1 MGMRVRHDV
10 DRFPAHPILHALMQR
25 LERQRALIAL
35 VERQG
40 DLTLEEAC
48 RSFAISPATVR
59 RDFTEIVARGA
70 AEKTWGGLRKS
81 TSGLA
86 VSDDMVPSGL
96 RETFNITLKE
106 RIARAACALVQDG
119 DVLAID
125 GGTTTLCMAPH
136 LANRRVRIITNSL
149 LIAHRIDRL
158 RTSPDGAEVFMTGGL
173 MYPGS
178 GLLVGPQAVENLGQY
193 HTRWAFLSCSGLDT
207 EGATNTNQLVVE
219 SERTMIR
226 MSERTAVLADSTKWG
241 KRGMVRICNWG
252 DISLLVTDGAP
263 AGNLPAGLEVRIARP
278 PDTH

>member
-1 MGMRVRHDV
+1 
-10 DRFPAHPILHALMQR
+10 MQR

-48 RSFAISPATVR
+48 RSFTISPATGR

-70 AEKTWGGLRKS
+70 AEKTWGGLRKNAS
-81 TSGLA
+81 APLVGGDMIP
-86 VSDDMVPSGL
+86 SDL
-96 RETFNITLKE
+96 RENVNVDFKE
-106 RIARAACALVQDG
+106 RIARAACELVRDG

-136 LANRRVRIITNSL
+136 LANRRVRILTNSL

-193 HTRWAFLSCSGLDT
+193 HTQWAFLSCSGLDPDGT
-207 EGATNTNQLVVE
+207 TNTNQLVVE

-226 MSERTAVLADSTKWG
+226 MSERAVVLADSTKWG
-241 KRGMVRICNWG
+241 KRDMVRTCAWG
-252 DISLLVTDGAP
+252 NISLLVTDSP
-263 AGNLPAGLEVRIARP
+263 PPIELPERLEVLVDGI
-278 PDTH
+278 

>member
-1 MGMRVRHDV
+1 
-10 DRFPAHPILHALMQR
+10 MQR

-70 AEKTWGGLRKS
+70 AEKTWGGLRKN
-81 TSGLA
+81 TSGPA

-96 RETFNITLKE
+96 RETLNVALKE
-106 RIARAACALVQDG
+106 RIARAASALVQDG

-136 LANRRVRIITNSL
+136 LANRPVRIITNSL

-158 RTSPDGAEVFMTGGL
+158 RTTREGAEVFLTGGL
-173 MYPGS
+173 LYPGS
-178 GLLVGPQAVENLGQY
+178 GSLLGPQTVDNLGQY
-193 HTRWAFLSCSGLDT
+193 HTRWAFLSCGGLDA
-207 EGATNTNQLVVE
+207 EGTTNTNQLVAE
-219 SERTMIR
+219 AERAMIR
-226 MSERTAVLADSTKWG
+226 MTTQAIVLADSTKWS
-241 KRGMVRICNWG
+241 KRDMVRVCGWKE
-252 DISLLVTDGAP
+252 ISLLVTDAP
-263 AGNLPAGLEVRIARP
+263 LPADLHTSVKVRITDA
-278 PDTH
+278 

>member
-1 MGMRVRHDV
+1 
-10 DRFPAHPILHALMQR
+10 MQR

-70 AEKTWGGLRKS
+70 AEKTWGGLRKK
-81 TSGLA
+81 TPGPT
-86 VSDDMVPSGL
+86 VGNDMVPSGV
-96 RETFNITLKE
+96 RETLNVALKE
-106 RIARAACALVQDG
+106 RIARAASALVQDG

-136 LANRRVRIITNSL
+136 LANRRVRILTNSL

-158 RTSPDGAEVFMTGGL
+158 RKSPDGAEVFMTGGL
-173 MYPGS
+173 LYPGS
-178 GLLVGPQAVENLGQY
+178 GSLLGPQTVEDLGHY
-193 HTRWAFLSCSGLDT
+193 HTRWAFLSCGGFDA

-219 SERTMIR
+219 AERAMIR
-226 MSERTAVLADSTKWG
+226 MAERAVVLADSTKWE
-241 KRGMVRICNWG
+241 KRDMVRVCLWREV
-252 DISLLVTDGAP
+252 SHLVTDKIP
-263 AGNLPAGLEVRIARP
+263 TPRLPSSLAVLVA
-278 PDTH
+278 D